1 MNPHCDEMTGLIV
14 QDADGLLTEADRV
27 RLAAHTTTCAACAAA
42 VAEQREARGTLAAM
56 AAALSASAAGAR
68 VGARVMAQLRAEAPG
83 PDPVAAWI
91 AACDW
96 RRWTWR
102 LLPVAAAL
110 ALAVAGVSR
119 PESSA
124 TVVDAASDPVVTTEA
139 TGTPVTATLVTGA
152 VTGDQLLQLLLSGTV
167 DQTVVLSGGTQ

>member
-14 QDADGLLTEADRV
+14 RDADGLLTDADRV
-27 RLAAHTTTCAACAAA
+27 RLATHTATCEACATA

-56 AAALSASAAGAR
+56 AAASSSSAAGAR
-68 VGARVMAQLRAEAPG
+68 VGARVLAQLRAEVPG

-110 ALAVAGVSR
+110 ALVVAGVSR
-119 PESSA
+119 PETNAPAVNVNPESTVSS
-124 TVVDAASDPVVTTEA
+124 EA
-139 TGTPVTATLVTGA
+139 TGTPVAATLVTGE
-152 VTGDQLLQLLLSGTV
+152 VTGDQLLQLLLRGTV